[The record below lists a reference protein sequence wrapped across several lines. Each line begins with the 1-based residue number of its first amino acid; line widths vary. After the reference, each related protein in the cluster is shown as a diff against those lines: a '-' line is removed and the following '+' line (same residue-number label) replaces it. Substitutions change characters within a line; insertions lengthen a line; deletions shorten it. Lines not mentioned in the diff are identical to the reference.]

1 MTFSALS
8 AHAEEFLAL
17 KRAVAKADPHGN
29 SQDRRSLKHREK
41 LLRSFVAYWRD
52 QQMSVADPVLFGPGL
67 GCCRIRTASTR
78 TVISVAS
85 MSCALSCNRSAHS
98 SPQQRYLRTSI
109 DLCTAVA
116 LRICIPKMM

>member
-17 KRAVAKADPHGN
+17 KRSVAKADPHGN

-52 QQMSVADPVLFGPGL
+52 QRCPWPIRFSLVLDWVAVGSGWCSDKEG
-67 GCCRIRTASTR
+67 
-78 TVISVAS
+78 
-85 MSCALSCNRSAHS
+85 
-98 SPQQRYLRTSI
+98 
-109 DLCTAVA
+109 
-116 LRICIPKMM
+116 